1 MTHQKARDPK
11 TSLVVIQDSHDAALE
26 KEHHCCLRGAVHL
39 LGPGVWTVSPL
50 SPSVQV
56 LWPTCQNPTNLY
68 NILVQI
74 R

>member
-1 MTHQKARDPK
+1 MTYQKARDPK
-11 TSLVVIQDSHDAALE
+11 TSLVVIQDSHDAVLE
-26 KEHHCCLRGAVHL
+26 KEHHCCLRGAVRH

-50 SPSVQV
+50 SPSVQEP
-56 LWPTCQNPTNLY
+56 WPTWQNPTNQY